1 MQIRLK
7 KTGTEL
13 QLALMPLD
21 WAFFLNGV
29 WAEQYSLTFFKSI
42 KA

>member
-21 WAFFLNGV
+21 CFFLNGV